1 MRILFNSKTIDMK
14 LRKLFYLATV
24 VASFAFL
31 AACND
36 KDEPAPVPTPELSV
50 TVEAG
55 EATATT
61 LSFTVAPVGAEACA
75 YVCLDAREKIPA
87 ADYIMKTGK
96 LISADKES
104 TVTAENLLP
113 STSYSIVVAVKKDD
127 KVAASEVLSMTTLA
141 AEEDYINARYLVQA
155 EYSTS
160 NAAGNGNYYLV
171 ISTEEPD
178 ANGVIST
185 PGNLMLILDLFAAL
199 DADPV
204 NAVLP
209 EGTYKVSDS
218 HDVGTW
224 ATGTTY
230 VDIVDETGKLSSMP
244 MIFGEVIVSHEG
256 AEYLIRAD
264 LTPVGVE
271 DAISVMYR
279 GPITFVQTTSS
290 TYEPFDQAQNID
302 FELSTGRFWANWFS
316 PLCCDGSIQLFTGKF
331 DNTGVQTEGYYIN
344 IPIYTPLVADLTPNP
359 MPIPEGV
366 YNITNVSMP
375 NIYQIPYTIT
385 MGGYVDLWGQ
395 LYPGGCYVSYLSDTP
410 SKKNRLGFITEGT
423 VTVKGTGA
431 AAEMIL
437 DLKTDNGVAITGG
450 YKGNLNVRNLVDN
463 SNMPARPWSDIDSN
477 IELSFASNI
486 YVYGYF
492 MENFLN
498 ETHNTWVV
506 YMVPNAPRTGSAM
519 YLEFLSPVSAGRDMT
534 GTYNVS
540 LDMNNDYI
548 LFPGMTD
555 LGGSSVDWSWYI
567 DASKITGDGNIT
579 VAAPVNGG
587 TMTITKEGDGYKFV
601 FDLVDDAGHTIKGE
615 WTGVVDLE
623 DYDPNVPAKA
633 LRRLAR

>member
-1 MRILFNSKTIDMK
+1 M
-14 LRKLFYLATV
+14 
-24 VASFAFL
+24 ASFAFL
-31 AACND
+31 AACGE

-75 YVCLDAREKIPA
+75 YVCLAADEKIPA

-96 LISADKES
+96 LIAADKKS
-104 TVTAENLLP
+104 DVTAENLLP
-113 STSYSIVVAVKKDD
+113 SAEYSIVVAVKKGDD
-127 KVAASEVLSMTTLA
+127 LAASNVLKMKTLA
-141 AEEDYINARYLVQA
+141 AEEDYINARHLVQA

-171 ISTEEPD
+171 VSTEEPD
-178 ANGVIST
+178 ANGNIST
-185 PGNLMLILDLFAAL
+185 PGNLMLMLDLFAAL

-209 EGTYKVSDS
+209 EGTYTVSDK
-218 HDVGTW
+218 HDQGTW
-224 ATGTTY
+224 ATGTTF
-230 VDIVDETGKLSSMP
+230 VNIVEESGKLSSVP
-244 MIFGEVIVSHEG
+244 MISGEVIVAHEG
-256 AEYLIRAD
+256 SEYLIRAD
-264 LTPVGVE
+264 LVPIGADE
-271 DAISVMYR
+271 ALSVMYR

-290 TYEPFDQAQNID
+290 TYEPFDEAQNID
-302 FELSTGRFWANWFS
+302 FEFSTGRFWANWFS

-331 DNTGVQTEGYYIN
+331 DDSGVQTEGYYIN
-344 IPIYTPLVADLTPNP
+344 IPIYTPLIADITSNP

-366 YNITNVSMP
+366 YNISTVKMP
-375 NIYQIPYTIT
+375 NIYQLPYTIT
-385 MGGYVDLWGQ
+385 MGEYVDLWGQ
-395 LYPGGCYVSYLSDTP
+395 LHPSGCYISYLSDTP
-410 SKKNRLGFITEGT
+410 SKKNRLGFVNEGT

-431 AAEMIL
+431 AAELVL
-437 DLKTDNGVAITGG
+437 DLKTDNGIAITGS

-463 SNMPARPWSDIDSN
+463 GNMPARPWSDVESN
-477 IELSFASNI
+477 VDLSFASNI
-486 YVYGYF
+486 NVYGYF
-492 MENFLN
+492 MENFLTD
-498 ETHNTWVV
+498 THNTWVV
-506 YMVPNAPRTGSAM
+506 YMVPDAPRTGSAM

-540 LDMNNDYI
+540 LDLSNDYI

-567 DASKITGDGNIT
+567 DASKITADGNIT
-579 VAAPVNGG
+579 VAAPVQSG
-587 TMTITKEGDGYKFV
+587 TMTITKEGDEYKFV
-601 FDLVDDAGHTIKGE
+601 FDLADDAGHTIKGE
-615 WTGVVDLE
+615 WTGVVDIE